1 MRTISGRHAKPS
13 YAPWRNTPRGRFG
26 HSSSFVFGPMDSNE
40 RRVIHLTLAEESDLY
55 TESIGEGNA
64 RRLRV
69 SLKVAAS

>member
-1 MRTISGRHAKPS
+1 
-13 YAPWRNTPRGRFG
+13 
-26 HSSSFVFGPMDSNE
+26 MDSNE

-69 SLKVAAS
+69 SLKVPTSSS